1 MPPPSTHNKK
11 VSQKTWIMY
20 YNVKWNRLSLI
31 SLIVDLLRDEK
42 KVGEGVKGDI
52 EVSLH
57 KIQKI
62 IKEKS

>member
-1 MPPPSTHNKK
+1 
-11 VSQKTWIMY
+11 MY

-42 KVGEGVKGDI
+42 KAGEGVKGDI
-52 EVSLH
+52 EVSLN

-62 IKEKS
+62 IKEKA